1 MPPTIKRRIPRTNI
15 HQQYT
20 LFPTPQAALTDA
32 KSHNVVIIALF
43 ECGAAEERD
52 VGAMG
57 YDWIPCGQ
65 PLPELSHIVPTP
77 LRK

>member
-1 MPPTIKRRIPRTNI
+1 
-15 HQQYT
+15 
-20 LFPTPQAALTDA
+20 
-32 KSHNVVIIALF
+32 
-43 ECGAAEERD
+43 